1 MARTTYRKTEAN
13 RAAIYA
19 RVSDKSQ
26 DTEEKTSISEQIG
39 EMEAYCEGKGLT
51 ITARYQEVGRGWS
64 KKRPEFQ
71 RMLADA
77 RKGRFD
83 TIVCWKS
90 DRLSR
95 GMYPAAALM
104 EVVEAHQIRL
114 EAVMDAIDMKTFGLM
129 AAIGKIELDNF
140 RERSTMG
147 KRGTAKQGRVPTG
160 GLPYGYRIGD
170 DGRPGVVEEQ
180 AEVVRRIFHMYV
192 HEGMGSPSIAVRL
205 TDEGIPTQTGKSLW
219 RQSYIHY
226 VLANATYTGTWVYG
240 KERHISTEDG
250 TKSYDQPRDTWIE
263 VPVPPLV
270 DEETWERAQALKKQR
285 SRRARRNTKVLYML
299 QHLLKCGECGHNFHA
314 KSTWRTTNVRNGKK
328 YRYDLPTP
336 RRYYLCNGQHSMRL
350 HCRERPSIRAERLE
364 GPIWSE
370 VKRVIQNP
378 DLIVAGID
386 TFDAQGGG
394 SLEDEIAQAQRDLR
408 SIQME
413 EDRAIRLFVSAK
425 ITEAQLD
432 LQRKFITERLESARA
447 KLDDYLARESSG
459 AEKRR
464 LMETVLAWARNVGQ
478 GIDELT
484 DEERKEILQII
495 VEKVVIDSE
504 NNVDIT
510 LIIPI
515 DDDSLEPDS
524 PVPDSPEPESVAIAS
539 NKYWSGSSPASP
551 ASASTPSPSS
561 PCSGARA
568 SGSSPSPST
577 PTTPPP
583 ASCLE
588 AIIESV
594 DEFYSE
600 NLAQEV
606 TRGMREAASRGFWV
620 SSHAPYGYNR
630 GHGAGRGQEAPHPGT
645 RPGCRLPRRQAH
657 LRHGGG
663 RKRDA
668 RTSPAPSTTRAS
680 PAPGESSGPRPASTT
695 SSPTRL
701 YTGTLVWG
709 ANAKDNAEP
718 VRVEKAFPAI
728 ITKAQFNRVGKL
740 MRSRAPKRSPTPEG
754 SEAPTCSAVWSSA
767 RRATGRSAART
778 PRAASSPTTSASRLI
793 KRGRTPATLPGSTPA
808 ASRSWSSARF
818 APTSSP
824 RGTSPSW

>member
-551 ASASTPSPSS
+551 ASGSTPSLSS

-568 SGSSPSPST
+568 SRRLHHRARRRHPHRQADGGHHRERGRI
-577 PTTPPP
+577 
-583 ASCLE
+583 LQR
-588 AIIESV
+588 ESGPGGHERDAGV
-594 DEFYSE
+594 R
-600 NLAQEV
+600 L
-606 TRGMREAASRGFWV
+606 SRLL
-620 SSHAPYGYNR
+620 
-630 GHGAGRGQEAPHPGT
+630 GHQLRPLRLQPGDGAGRA
-645 RPGCRLPRRQAH
+645 
-657 LRHGGG
+657 
-663 RKRDA
+663 
-668 RTSPAPSTTRAS
+668 
-680 PAPGESSGPRPASTT
+680 
-695 SSPTRL
+695 
-701 YTGTLVWG
+701 
-709 ANAKDNAEP
+709 
-718 VRVEKAFPAI
+718 
-728 ITKAQFNRVGKL
+728 
-740 MRSRAPKRSPTPEG
+740 
-754 SEAPTCSAVWSSA
+754 
-767 RRATGRSAART
+767 
-778 PRAASSPTTSASRLI
+778 
-793 KRGRTPATLPGSTPA
+793 
-808 ASRSWSSARF
+808 
-818 APTSSP
+818 
-824 RGTSPSW
+824 